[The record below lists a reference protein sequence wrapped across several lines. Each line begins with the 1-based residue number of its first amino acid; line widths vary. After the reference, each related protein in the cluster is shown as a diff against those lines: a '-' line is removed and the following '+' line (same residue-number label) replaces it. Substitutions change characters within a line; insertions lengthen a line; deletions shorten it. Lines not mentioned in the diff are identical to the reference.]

1 MKQKNIPSPGGP
13 AGRRTQGRAQDDH
26 IDDPYMSHGKRS
38 EPSYCPQCNAVYQNG
53 RWQWLARPAAANPE
67 LCQACHRSN
76 DHYPAGIV
84 TLAGGFMQQHKAE
97 IIALARH
104 KEATEKQEH
113 PLNRII
119 DIEDLPDRV
128 VINTTDIHLPRR
140 IGEAMAHAYKGKLDF
155 HYDADG
161 YFVRVNWQRD
171 T

>member
-1 MKQKNIPSPGGP
+1 MKQKNVPPRGGQG
-13 AGRRTQGRAQDDH
+13 GRRTQGRAQDDH
-26 IDDPYMSHGKRS
+26 IDDTYKVQAKRP
-38 EPSYCPQCNAVYQNG
+38 EPSYCPQCGAVYQNG
-53 RWQWLARPAAANPE
+53 RWQWLAKPDGAKGE

-84 TLAGGFMQQHKAE
+84 TLSGDFALQHKGE
-97 IIALARH
+97 ITALVH
-104 KEATEKQEH
+104 HNEATEKREH

-119 DIEDLPDRV
+119 DIEDHPDRM

-140 IGEAMAHAYKGKLDF
+140 IGEALAHAYKGKLDF
-155 HYDADG
+155 HYDEDA